1 MNEASEAPVTTD
13 DSQASKIERDGLD
26 EVIEILD
33 IHGTSRSKYHAQV
46 SPNSSR
52 RGSTLERHS
61 PPTSPRGSVRGKSPS
76 RNGSA
81 QSSLH
86 KRSNSR
92 PPIPQFSDRLKER
105 QEAMKK
111 DGEKLT
117 KQMKIE
123 EIKRRV
129 AERQA
134 ATKQT
139 QKNTNH
145 ASHLVDSSSP
155 VLAQPSIQPQS
166 VELLLY
172 GIHENSAGK
181 DKRIITDDSMPVVI
195 SMLDQLTS
203 TGKAEL
209 SVITRLDLQ
218 KNEIGGRGAKQLC
231 ECLLKRPSVEI
242 LDVSNN
248 KKLFLELP
256 KTEQNPRMSSGMIGA
271 EGYVGADAFKKLLT
285 QHPNLALL
293 MINDC
298 GLNNFGANLIAT
310 GIRENQSLVFLDIG
324 NNKFSD
330 TGANHICEALMLHKF
345 IRHVLLD
352 GNNLTDESAK
362 QLLELVQT
370 NTRILTLEI
379 NDNSKISE
387 QLVTAIKTQIAL
399 NQEAYKKF
407 EATQNSGDKQ
417 ESKETQENEDSEG
430 ITLN

>member
-1 MNEASEAPVTTD
+1 MNDAHEKPVSVATD
-13 DSQASKIERDGLD
+13 NSQANKTDGDGLD
-26 EVIEILD
+26 AVLEILD
-33 IHGTSRSKYHAQV
+33 IHGTSRSKYRTPV

-52 RGSTLERHS
+52 RGSTLERNS

-81 QSSLH
+81 ANSLH

-92 PPIPQFSDRLKER
+92 PPIPQFADRLKER

-111 DGEKLT
+111 DGENFT

-134 ATKQT
+134 AAKLT

-145 ASHLVDSSSP
+145 APHLVDSSSP
-155 VLAQPSIQPQS
+155 LLAQPSAQPQS

-181 DKRIITDDSMPVVI
+181 DIRIITDDSMPVVI
-195 SMLDQLTS
+195 SMLDQLTP
-203 TGKAEL
+203 TGQTERCI
-209 SVITRLDLQ
+209 ITRLDLQ
-218 KNEIGGRGAKQLC
+218 KNEIGGKGAKQLC

-285 QHPNLALL
+285 EHPNLALL

-298 GLNNFGANLIAT
+298 GLNDFGASLIAT

-330 TGANHICEALMLHKF
+330 TGANHICEALMQHKF

-352 GNNLTDESAK
+352 GNNLTVESAK

-387 QLVTAIKTQIAL
+387 QLVTDIKAQIAQ
-399 NQEAYKKF
+399 NQEAYKKL
-407 EATQNSGDKQ
+407 EAAQNSGEKQ
-417 ESKETQENEDSEG
+417 ESKETHENSEG
-430 ITLN
+430 INLN